1 MLARGKGISFDWGK
15 ELEMTAAMARAVQFD
30 RYGGREVLY
39 VVDIDM
45 PSPGRGEVVV
55 EVRAAGINPGEAA
68 IRVGALH
75 DMFPATFPSGEGSDL
90 AGVVTA
96 VGPEVGEFSV
106 GDEVLGFS
114 FRRSS
119 HATHT
124 AVPVGQLIRKPPHLG
139 WEVAGSL
146 YVVGVTAYAAVRA
159 VAPQPG
165 ETVAVSAAAGGV
177 GSLVVQ
183 LLVLRKAVV
192 LGIAGPGNADWL
204 RAHGVTPIAYGESG
218 LAERLRAAAPNGIDA
233 FIDLFG
239 PDYVQ
244 LAVDLGVAPK
254 RIDTI
259 ISFQKAG
266 EVGAKTEGSADA
278 STPEVLAEIADL
290 VATGA
295 IDFDIAATFPLDQV
309 ADAFEELE
317 QRHTHGKIVLLPN
330 S

>member
-1 MLARGKGISFDWGK
+1 
-15 ELEMTAAMARAVQFD
+15 MTATAARAVRFD
-30 RYGGREVLY
+30 RYGGRDVLY
-39 VVDIDM
+39 VADIDM
-45 PSPGRGEVVV
+45 PSPGPGEVVV
-55 EVRAAGINPGEAA
+55 EVRAAGINPGEAG
-68 IRVGALH
+68 IRVGAMH
-75 DMFPATFPSGEGSDL
+75 EMFPATFPSGEGSDL

-96 VGPEVGEFSV
+96 VGPGVTEFFV

-114 FRRSS
+114 LRRSS

-124 AVPVGQLIRKPPHLG
+124 VVPVGQLIRKPAELS

-183 LLVLRKAVV
+183 LLVLRDARV

-204 RAHGVTPIAYGESG
+204 RAQGAIPINYGDG
-218 LAERLRAAAPNGIDA
+218 LAERLREAAPDGIDA

-239 PDYVQ
+239 PDYID
-244 LAVDLGVAPK
+244 LAVDLGVAPE
-254 RIDTI
+254 RIETI

-266 EVGAKTEGSADA
+266 EVGAKTEGSMDA
-278 STPEVLAEIADL
+278 STPEALAEIADL

-309 ADAFEELE
+309 ADAFELLE
-317 QRHTHGKIVLLPN
+317 RRHTHGKVVLLPN
-330 S
+330 GSP

>member
-1 MLARGKGISFDWGK
+1 
-15 ELEMTAAMARAVQFD
+15 MTASKARAVRFD
-30 RYGGREVLY
+30 RYGGRDVLY
-39 VVDIDM
+39 VTDIDM
-45 PSPGRGEVVV
+45 PSAEPGEVVV
-55 EVRAAGINPGEAA
+55 EVRAAGINPGEIG
-68 IRVGALH
+68 IRSGAMH

-96 VGPEVGEFSV
+96 VGSGVTEFSV

-124 AVPVGQLIRKPPHLG
+124 AVPVNQLIHKPPQLS

-146 YVVGVTAYAAVRA
+146 YVVGATAYAAVRS

-183 LLVLRKAVV
+183 LLVLQEAVV
-192 LGIAGPGNADWL
+192 LGIAGAANADWL
-204 RAHGVTPIAYGESG
+204 RTHGATPISYGEG
-218 LAERLRAAAPNGIDA
+218 LADRLRNAAPSGIDA

-244 LAVDLGVAPK
+244 LAVDLGVPAH

-266 EVGAKTEGSADA
+266 EVGAKTEGSAEA
-278 STPEVLAEIADL
+278 STPEALTEIANL
-290 VATGA
+290 IATGA
-295 IDFDIAATFPLDQV
+295 VELDIAATYPLDQV
-309 ADAFEELE
+309 ADAYEELE
-317 QRHTHGKIVLLPN
+317 KRHTHGKIVLLPQQ
-330 S
+330 SQ

>member
-1 MLARGKGISFDWGK
+1 MGN
-15 ELEMTAAMARAVQFD
+15 AAARAVRFD
-30 RYGGREVLY
+30 RYGGRDVLY
-39 VVDIDM
+39 VADIDV
-45 PSPGRGEVVV
+45 PTPAAGEVVV

-68 IRVGALH
+68 IRSGAMH

-96 VGPEVGEFSV
+96 VGPGVTAFSV

-114 FRRSS
+114 FERSS

-124 AVPVGQLIRKPPHLG
+124 VVPVTQLIRKPAELS

-146 YVVGVTAYAAVRA
+146 YVVGATAYAAVRA

-177 GSLVVQ
+177 GSVTVQ
-183 LLVLRKAVV
+183 LLGLRKARV
-192 LGIAGPGNADWL
+192 LGIAGPDNAEWL
-204 RAHGVTPIAYGESG
+204 RAHGVVPIAYGDG
-218 LAERLRAAAPNGIDA
+218 LSDRLLEAAPGGIDA

-244 LAVDLGVAPK
+244 LAVDLGVAPD

-259 ISFQKAG
+259 ISFQKAA
-266 EVGAKTEGSADA
+266 EVGAKTEGSTDA

-290 VATGA
+290 IAAGT
-295 IDFDIAATFPLDQV
+295 IDFEIAATYPLDRV
-309 ADAFEELE
+309 ADAYAELE
-317 QRHTHGKIVLLPN
+317 KRHTRGKIVLLPQA
-330 S
+330 

>member
-1 MLARGKGISFDWGK
+1 
-15 ELEMTAAMARAVQFD
+15 MTASGARAVRFD
-30 RYGGREVLY
+30 RYGDRDVLY
-39 VVDIDM
+39 VADVDT
-45 PSPGRGEVVV
+45 PSPGPGEVVV

-68 IRVGALH
+68 IRTGAMQ

-96 VGPEVGEFSV
+96 IGPGVTEFSV

-124 AVPVGQLIRKPPHLG
+124 AVPVNQLIPKPPQLS

-146 YVVGVTAYAAVRA
+146 YVVGATAYAAVRA
-159 VAPQPG
+159 VDPKPG

-177 GSLVVQ
+177 GVLTVQ
-183 LLVLRKAVV
+183 LLLLRKARV

-204 RAHGVTPIAYGESG
+204 RAHGVTPVAYGDG
-218 LAERLRAAAPNGIDA
+218 LADRLREAAPDGIDA

-244 LAVDLGVAPK
+244 LAVDLGVAPE
-254 RIDTI
+254 RIDTV
-259 ISFQKAG
+259 ISFEKAG
-266 EVGAKTEGSADA
+266 EVGAKTEGSVDA
-278 STPEVLAEIADL
+278 STPEVLAEIANL
-290 VATGA
+290 IASGT
-295 IDFDIAATFPLDQV
+295 IDFEVAGTYPLDRV

-317 QRHTHGKIVLLPN
+317 RRHTRGKIVLLPN
-330 S
+330 GSQ

>member
-1 MLARGKGISFDWGK
+1 
-15 ELEMTAAMARAVQFD
+15 MTASGARAVRFD
-30 RYGGREVLY
+30 RYGDRDVLY
-39 VVDIDM
+39 VADVDM
-45 PSPGRGEVVV
+45 PSPGPGEVVV

-68 IRVGALH
+68 IRTGAMQ

-96 VGPEVGEFSV
+96 IGPGVTEFSV

-124 AVPVGQLIRKPPHLG
+124 AVPVNQLIPKPPELG

-146 YVVGVTAYAAVRA
+146 YVVGATAYAAVRA
-159 VAPQPG
+159 VDPKPG

-177 GSLVVQ
+177 GVLTVQ
-183 LLVLRKAVV
+183 LLLLRKARV
-192 LGIAGPGNADWL
+192 LGIAGPANADWL
-204 RAHGVTPIAYGESG
+204 RAHGVTPVAYGDG
-218 LAERLRAAAPNGIDA
+218 LADRLRGAAPDGIDA

-244 LAVDLGVAPK
+244 LAVDLGVAPE
-254 RIDTI
+254 RIDTV
-259 ISFQKAG
+259 ISFEKAG
-266 EVGAKTEGSADA
+266 EVGAKTEGSVDA
-278 STPEVLAEIADL
+278 STPEVLAEVANLI
-290 VATGA
+290 ATGT
-295 IDFDIAATFPLDQV
+295 IDFEVAGTYPLDRV

-317 QRHTHGKIVLLPN
+317 RRHTRGKIVLLPN
-330 S
+330 GSQ

>member
-1 MLARGKGISFDWGK
+1 MLAPGRASFDEGK
-15 ELEMTAAMARAVQFD
+15 EQKMTTSTARAVRFD

-39 VVDIDM
+39 VADIEM
-45 PSPGRGEVVV
+45 PSPGAGEVVV
-55 EVRAAGINPGEAA
+55 EVRAAGINPGEAG
-68 IRVGALH
+68 IRMGA
-75 DMFPATFPSGEGSDL
+75 MQEIFPATFPSGEGSDL

-96 VGPEVGEFSV
+96 VGPGVTEFSV

-119 HATHT
+119 HASHT
-124 AVPVGQLIRKPPHLG
+124 AVPVDQLIRKPPQMS
-139 WEVAGSL
+139 WEVAGAL

-183 LLVLRKAVV
+183 LLVLRKARV
-192 LGIAGPGNADWL
+192 LGIAGPDNAGWL
-204 RAHGVTPIAYGESG
+204 RAHDVVPVAYGDG
-218 LAERLRAAAPNGIDA
+218 LADRLREAAPDGIDA

-244 LAVDLGVAPK
+244 LAVDLGVSPQ

-266 EVGAKTEGSADA
+266 EVGAKTEGSTDA
-278 STPEVLAEIADL
+278 STREVLTEMADL
-290 VATGA
+290 IVSGA
-295 IDFDIAATFPLDQV
+295 IDFEIAATYPLDRV

-317 QRHTHGKIVLLPN
+317 KRHTRGKIVLLPN
-330 S
+330 NSE

>member
-1 MLARGKGISFDWGK
+1 
-15 ELEMTAAMARAVQFD
+15 MTTKNARAVRFD
-30 RYGGREVLY
+30 RYGGRDVLY
-39 VVDIDM
+39 VTDIEM
-45 PSPGRGEVVV
+45 PTPGPGEVVV
-55 EVRAAGINPGEAA
+55 EVRAAGINPGEAG
-68 IRVGALH
+68 IRVGAMH

-96 VGPEVGEFSV
+96 VGPEVTQFSV

-124 AVPVGQLIRKPPHLG
+124 AVPVDQLIPKPPQLS

-177 GSLVVQ
+177 GGLVVQ
-183 LLVLRKAVV
+183 LLVLRKARV
-192 LGIAGPGNADWL
+192 LGIAGPGNAAEWL
-204 RAHGVTPIAYGESG
+204 RAHGVTPVAYGDG
-218 LAERLRAAAPNGIDA
+218 LAERLREAAPNGIDA

-244 LAVDLGVAPK
+244 LAVDLGVAPD

-259 ISFQKAG
+259 IAFAKAG
-266 EVGAKTEGSADA
+266 EVGAKTEGSAES
-278 STPEVLAEIADL
+278 STPEVLTEMADL
-290 VATGA
+290 VATGT
-295 IDFDIAATFPLDQV
+295 IDFEIADTYPLDRV

-317 QRHTHGKIVLLPN
+317 KRHTRGKIVLLPA
-330 S
+330 SSQ

>member
-1 MLARGKGISFDWGK
+1 MLAWGKGCSCGK
-15 ELEMTAAMARAVQFD
+15 GSKMTAGAARAVRFD
-30 RYGGREVLY
+30 RYGDRDVLY
-39 VVDIDM
+39 VADVEM
-45 PSPGRGEVVV
+45 PSPGPGEVVV

-68 IRVGALH
+68 IRAGAMH

-96 VGPEVGEFSV
+96 VGPDVTEFSV

-119 HATHT
+119 HATHA
-124 AVPVGQLIRKPPHLG
+124 AVPVDQLIRKPPQLS

-146 YVVGVTAYAAVRA
+146 YVVGATAYAAVRA
-159 VAPQPG
+159 VAPEPG

-183 LLVLRKAVV
+183 LLVLREAMV

-204 RAHGVTPIAYGESG
+204 RAHGVTPISYGDG
-218 LAERLRAAAPNGIDA
+218 LADRLREAAPNGIDA

-239 PDYVQ
+239 PEYVA
-244 LAVDLGVAPK
+244 LAVDLGVAPE

-259 ISFQKAG
+259 ISFQKAA
-266 EVGAKTEGSADA
+266 EVGAKTEGSVDA
-278 STPEVLAEIADL
+278 SIPEVLAKMADL
-290 VATGA
+290 VASGT
-295 IDFDIAATFPLDQV
+295 IDFEVAATYPLDRV

-317 QRHTHGKIVLLPN
+317 KRHTRGKIVLLPN
-330 S
+330 DSQ

>member
-1 MLARGKGISFDWGK
+1 
-15 ELEMTAAMARAVQFD
+15 MTAGTARAVRFD
-30 RYGGREVLY
+30 RYGGRDVLY
-39 VVDIDM
+39 VADVDM
-45 PSPGRGEVVV
+45 PSPGPDEVVV

-68 IRVGALH
+68 IRSGAMH

-96 VGPEVGEFSV
+96 VGPGVTAFSV

-124 AVPVGQLIRKPPHLG
+124 AVPVDQLIRKPPELS

-159 VAPQPG
+159 VDPKPG

-204 RAHGVTPIAYGESG
+204 RAHGVTPVEYGDG
-218 LAERLRAAAPNGIDA
+218 LADRLREAAPGGIDA
-233 FIDLFG
+233 LIDLFG

-244 LAVDLGVAPK
+244 LAVDLGVAPD
-254 RIDTI
+254 RIETI

-266 EVGAKTEGSADA
+266 EVGAKTEGSVDA
-278 STPEVLAEIADL
+278 STPEVLAEMADL
-290 VATGA
+290 IATGT
-295 IDFDIAATFPLDQV
+295 IDFEVAGSYPLDHV
-309 ADAFEELE
+309 ANAFEELE
-317 QRHTHGKIVLLPN
+317 KRHTRGKIVLLPN
-330 S
+330 G